1 MSSIWRWW
9 CSSKAAISG
18 PCSVAHMKNSF
29 GSCVLRCIVT
39 GSTGRPEG
47 TGGLFIRIAAL
58 VLSPAVRGN
67 NRTACTAGAEANT
80 PTKIHSRCRERRK
93 STPSNPR
100 QKSKERERES
110 MDESGWQI
118 WAQNPKR
125 NWRKSESGPS
135 PGYPIVSLKSFWC
148 ALWLLDS
155 DFIREDWRN
164 IDRSGRC
171 RQVGPRRRS
180 TILTQSDA
188 NRLVFGSS
196 GKGDTDP
203 PLSLQTD
210 RSKLP

>member
-29 GSCVLRCIVT
+29 GSCVLRGIVT

-100 QKSKERERES
+100 QKSKEREREHGWEWMTNLGAKS
-110 MDESGWQI
+110 KEELEKKWKWAFSRVSHRFIKILLMCLVASGLRLHQGGLAKHWPAWEVQ
-118 WAQNPKR
+118 AG
-125 NWRKSESGPS
+125 GP
-135 PGYPIVSLKSFWC
+135 
-148 ALWLLDS
+148 
-155 DFIREDWRN
+155 
-164 IDRSGRC
+164 
-171 RQVGPRRRS
+171 
-180 TILTQSDA
+180 
-188 NRLVFGSS
+188 
-196 GKGDTDP
+196 
-203 PLSLQTD
+203 
-210 RSKLP
+210 